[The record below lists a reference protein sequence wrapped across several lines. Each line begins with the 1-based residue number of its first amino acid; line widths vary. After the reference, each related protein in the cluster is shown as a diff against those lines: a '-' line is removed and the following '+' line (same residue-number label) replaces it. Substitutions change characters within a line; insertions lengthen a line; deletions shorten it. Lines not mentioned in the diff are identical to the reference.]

1 MKSTRRQNQIS
12 DSGRMPAEHRR
23 PQPCIRA
30 ADWEPL
36 LYDYAEGL
44 ADRETAASVERHI
57 AECDYCRGALEDI
70 RWMMSALQTSV
81 PEPQNDVVSRV
92 MKTVCAEEEE
102 HGRVIAETVDTRTGR
117 VLSSPDQR
125 RGVRRLLRTV
135 GSLAAALV
143 IVIGLIYVL
152 PLLKSGSGA
161 SSGAQDV
168 IREMQDSEES
178 SFSGGAF
185 VGSTPTT
192 EAAETEA
199 DAFGAVTGNK
209 SPAVS
214 EPVLEQTPEN
224 RYPIVLRIIGLS
236 DAQLRDALS
245 ALTAADGTPITV
257 RETADGYL
265 ISPLSAFETAQ
276 QQLHAVY
283 PAFGIEIVRAETVP
297 ESYTDD
303 AFYIQIREP

>member
-92 MKTVCAEEEE
+92 MKTVRAEEEE
-102 HGRVIAETVDTRTGR
+102 HGHVIAETVDTRTGR
-117 VLSSPDQR
+117 VLSSPNQR

-161 SSGAQDV
+161 SSGVQDV

-178 SFSGGAF
+178 SFSGGVF
-185 VGSTPTT
+185 VGGTPTET
-192 EAAETEA
+192 AETEA

-214 EPVLEQTPEN
+214 EPVLEQTPET
-224 RYPIVLRIIGLS
+224 RYPILLRIIGLS
-236 DAQLRDALS
+236 DAQLLDVLS
-245 ALTAADGTPITV
+245 ALTAADGTPVTV
-257 RETADGYL
+257 RETSDGYL

-276 QQLHAVY
+276 QQLHAAY
-283 PAFGIEIVRAETVP
+283 PALGIEIVRAETVP
-297 ESYTDD
+297 ESYTEDS
-303 AFYIQIREP
+303 FYIQIREP